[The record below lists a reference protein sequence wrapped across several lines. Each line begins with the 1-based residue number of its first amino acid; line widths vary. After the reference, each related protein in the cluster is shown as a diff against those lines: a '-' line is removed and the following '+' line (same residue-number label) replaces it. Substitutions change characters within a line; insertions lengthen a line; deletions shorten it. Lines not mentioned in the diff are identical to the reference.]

1 VAWNGYDDEQHTRV
15 WRRLLNLREEVVD
28 QNLCVFDSIRYQQA
42 CVEAGTSGH
51 GTQQIHDLLR
61 FMVKS
66 NLTLEWAGLVSL
78 LEEVDALCVLK
89 KIDAEIYR
97 RSLAHYER
105 NFKISV

>member
-1 VAWNGYDDEQHTRV
+1 MAWNGYDDEQHARV

-28 QNLCVFDSIRYQQA
+28 QNLCVLEPKRYQQA
-42 CVEAGTSGH
+42 CVEAGSTSQ
-51 GTQQIHDLLR
+51 GTEQIHDLLR

-78 LEEVDALCVLK
+78 LQEVEALSVLQ

-105 NFKISV
+105 NFKTLV